1 MNTFLGDDFSTYMA
15 WRDNI
20 RKYKVY
26 QNIVDDSL
34 DDIKERLV

>member
-15 WRDNI
+15 WRQNI
-20 RKYKVY
+20 RKYNVY
-26 QNIVDDSL
+26 QNLAEESL